1 MGPHGVCQPWRG
13 LFGCWR
19 RESWEL
25 LQVRPPEHSVE
36 LEFELARGTQ
46 LRRPTPVAALAGGW
60 EVCLSSTMVATTEQ
74 DVEVANEMSQSAKFV
89 FDTAG

>member
-1 MGPHGVCQPWRG
+1 MA
-13 LFGCWR
+13 GCWR

-25 LQVRPPEHSVE
+25 LMFGTGANAPGILHSV
-36 LEFELARGTQ
+36 EFELAARRQDAAQRGS
-46 LRRPTPVAALAGGW
+46 RGPAKANPAAALA
-60 EVCLSSTMVATTEQ
+60 VCRFSTMVATTEQ